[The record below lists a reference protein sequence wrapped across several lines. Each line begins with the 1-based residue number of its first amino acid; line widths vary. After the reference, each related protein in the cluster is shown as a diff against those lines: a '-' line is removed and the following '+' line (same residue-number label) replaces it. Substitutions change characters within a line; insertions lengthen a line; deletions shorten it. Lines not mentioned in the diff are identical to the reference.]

1 MSDEN
6 KDIYSE
12 SQQRIKAATEAIRAK
27 KIQALQNSAS
37 SSDFDKP
44 IPPPSQAVPS
54 SVPPVKAESQMN
66 NTADEIVFY
75 DNKIDY
81 GAPIPSRDKSMG
93 KTTSQPSV
101 ATIKTTTS
109 NAVIPKPITPKPIE
123 PKPIVPKPIEVKNT
137 VEPKPQPTSVQNHT
151 ENSKDK
157 DITIKDSA
165 NNKNTVSDDGLK
177 LPKSSEQNKKE
188 VSFIAPKKK
197 TRKVPRKRIII
208 SVCASLLALIMLVSG
223 TGCIV
228 MYTYFNRV
236 NYQAINTES
245 SAVDE
250 DDTSAILPE
259 ISTTQNT
266 DTYQGKLLNDKQI
279 LNILLIGA
287 DTRANQDTG
296 NSDTMILMSID
307 TKSQKLKLLSFM
319 RDTVVAIPGY
329 GENKLNASFTY
340 GGAELTVKTIQANY
354 GIQIDRY
361 AIVDFKSFK
370 NIIDTLGGIDIE
382 LTQEEVDYIDWQSW
396 KNNQVETRNELN
408 AYSYTYKPNSDGE
421 EVAKVHLNGRQ
432 ALWHA
437 RNRGEDGI
445 CSGDDYVRTQ
455 RQRNVISIMINKLK
469 KSGATQVLN
478 IIYEI
483 GPMVTTNLKTTEI
496 TGLAS
501 NITKYLKYDI
511 MSQSAPDYSNIEVDF
526 YYSDPY
532 ERPVY
537 INGQYTDCILIIDWE
552 NFRNKVADF
561 VFYSHN
567 SLKKSDDEDTE

>member
-6 KDIYSE
+6 KEMYSE

-27 KIQALQNSAS
+27 KLQALQNSAS
-37 SSDFDKP
+37 SIDLDKP
-44 IPPPSQAVPS
+44 IPPPSQAVRPS
-54 SVPPVKAESQMN
+54 APPVKAEKTQQN
-66 NTADEIVFY
+66 NAADEVVFY

-81 GAPIPSRDKSMG
+81 GAPIPSRDRSAEKSAVEPIR
-93 KTTSQPSV
+93 TTSQ
-101 ATIKTTTS
+101 

-137 VEPKPQPTSVQNHT
+137 VEAKNEPDSAKNNKTVS
-151 ENSKDK
+151 
-157 DITIKDSA
+157 DSA
-165 NNKNTVSDDGLK
+165 NEKNALRDDSSK
-177 LPKSSEQNKKE
+177 LPKNNEQDKKE
-188 VSFIAPKKK
+188 VTFIAPKKK
-197 TRKVPRKRIII
+197 AKKVSKKRIIL
-208 SVCASLLALIMLVSG
+208 SVCASLLALIMFVSG

-228 MYTYFNRV
+228 MYSYFNRV
-236 NYQAINTES
+236 NYQAIDTENS
-245 SAVDE
+245 VVKE
-250 DDTSAILPE
+250 NDTSSILPE

-266 DTYQGKLLNDKQI
+266 DTYEGKLLNDKQI

-319 RDTVVAIPGY
+319 RDTYVAIPGY

-370 NIIDTLGGIDIE
+370 NIIDAIGGIDIE
-382 LTQEEVDYIDWQSW
+382 LTQEEVDYIDWQCW

-408 AYSYTYKPNSDGE
+408 AYSYTYKPNKNGD
-421 EVAKVHLNGRQ
+421 EVAKIHLNGRQ

-469 KSGATQVLN
+469 KSDATTVMN

-483 GPMVTTNLKTTEI
+483 GPMVTTNLKTSEI

-537 INGQYTDCILIIDWE
+537 IYGEYTDCILIIDWE

-567 SLKKSDDEDTE
+567 SLKKSEDEDTE